1 MFFSGL
7 HRVYAGFVDP
17 PLAEKQ
23 PGAIRFGLLGAS
35 NIAPIALI
43 TPAKSHPDVT
53 IAAVAARD
61 QTRAEAYAKKY
72 NIPVVHSN
80 YEELLQ
86 DPSIDA
92 IYIALPN
99 NLHYEW
105 SLRSLKAGKH
115 VLLEKPSCS
124 NAEEARALFNHPLL
138 KAAGAP
144 ILLEAF
150 HYRFHP
156 AWQAFL
162 ARVHSGPEA
171 GRVKNAFSQQ
181 YLHKG
186 AMPENDIRWRFDLS
200 GGAMMDFGTYTLNC
214 LRQIFKQEPVEVL
227 DAKPRGF
234 TGKPEIDQAMS
245 ASYRTAGGATGSL
258 VADLAASGDWPLLP
272 SSWTKGLPRIG
283 WPKCEVELE
292 EHTLESSEGQ
302 VHTVKRNVILWNHM
316 APSVYHRIDVEDTH
330 VIRAGEQIVKSWKES
345 KHETA
350 YKWPSAQSAGE
361 QEWWTSYRYQ
371 LEEFV
376 NKIKGRDGS
385 GVWVD
390 GMDSVAQ
397 MEAIDATYRKA
408 GLKVRP
414 TSDFELQA

>member
-1 MFFSGL
+1 MLRNITS
-7 HRVYAGFVDP
+7 
-17 PLAEKQ
+17 
-23 PGAIRFGLLGAS
+23 LLYILIMKVSTNLGS
-35 NIAPIALI
+35 YKPPIAL
-43 TPAKSHPDVT
+43 TS
-53 IAAVAARD
+53 
-61 QTRAEAYAKKY
+61 
-72 NIPVVHSN
+72 SSS
-80 YEELLQ
+80 ELLQ

-105 SLRSLKAGKH
+105 SLRSIKAGKH

-124 NAEEARALFNHPLL
+124 NAEEAQALFNHPLL

-162 ARVHSGPEA
+162 ARIHSDPEA
-171 GRVKNAFSQQ
+171 GRVKNAFAQQ

-186 AMPENDIRWRFDLS
+186 AIAENDIRWRFDLS
-200 GGAMMDFGTYTLNC
+200 GGAMMDFGTYPLNC
-214 LRQIFKQEPVEVL
+214 LRQIFKQEPMEVL
-227 DAKPRGF
+227 DAKPRSL
-234 TGKPEIDQAMS
+234 TGLPEIDQAMS
-245 ASYRTAGGATGSL
+245 ASYRTADGATGKL
-258 VADLAASGDWPLLP
+258 VTDMSASGDWPFFP
-272 SSWTKGLPRIG
+272 SSWTKGLPRIA

-302 VHTVKRNVILWNHM
+302 VHTVKRNVILWNHL
-316 APSVYHRIDVEDTH
+316 APSVYHQIDVEDTH
-330 VIRAGEQIVKSWKES
+330 VIRAGEQVVKSWTES
-345 KHETA
+345 KREKA

-361 QEWWTSYRYQ
+361 QEWWTTYRYQ

-390 GMDSVAQ
+390 AVDSVEQ
-397 MEAIDATYRKA
+397 MKAIDATYLKA

-414 TSDFELQA
+414 TSDFEIEA